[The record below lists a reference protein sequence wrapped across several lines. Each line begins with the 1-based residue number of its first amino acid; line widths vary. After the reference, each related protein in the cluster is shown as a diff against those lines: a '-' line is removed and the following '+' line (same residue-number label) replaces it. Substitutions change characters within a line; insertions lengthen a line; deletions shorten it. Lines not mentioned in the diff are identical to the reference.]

1 MGDLRPDNQPP
12 DEPHGLPDLPAEWG
26 TIVIP
31 DDASELAAE
40 ADAVRRE
47 LRADARR
54 ARIRGVFGL
63 RGQPASLGIPIVI
76 MTVAIIT
83 TLASLL
89 VVTWGTQPPLP
100 GPTSTTATSGS
111 VPSTNTKAL
120 GDLILP
126 KANGDMVKIR
136 DIAPL
141 ILLLIDGCECGQLI
155 SDVAAHVPRGVTVV
169 PITGSPVSGDKNDPA
184 NVVRL
189 TDTKGVLRGRYGP
202 ETPDGQAAA
211 LVVNGQG
218 ELINNLQHVTKYA
231 DIAPME
237 LK

>member
-31 DDASELAAE
+31 DDAAELAAE
-40 ADAVRRE
+40 AESVRRE

-63 RGQPASLGIPIVI
+63 RGQPTSLGIPIII

-89 VVTWGTQPPLP
+89 VVTWGSQPPLP
-100 GPTSTTATSGS
+100 SPTNTATAPGQ
-111 VPSTNTKAL
+111 VTKPL
-120 GDLILP
+120 GDMALP
-126 KANGDMVKIR
+126 KASGEMVKVR
-136 DIAPL
+136 DIAPVV
-141 ILLLIDGCECGQLI
+141 ILLTDGCDCAQLI
-155 SDVAAHVPRGVTVV
+155 NDVAAHVPPGVTVAPV
-169 PITGSPVSGDKNDPA
+169 TGSPVNGGKGDPA

-189 TDTKGVLRGRYGP
+189 TDTKGVLRSRYGP
-202 ETPDGQAAA
+202 ETPDGTAVA
-211 LVVNGQG
+211 LVVNRQG
-218 ELINNLQHVTKYA
+218 EVINSLQHVTKSA
-231 DIAPME
+231 DITPMD